1 MARFLYNKKKLLLIA
16 LMVFAAGMLMDN
28 LSTYTFMKMD
38 GSTEDELNWNLKEF
52 MEGREIT
59 LKNIFL
65 YELSVGWIYLMLS
78 ILGGLVAGFALKGV
92 VGFKT
97 YKESF
102 LFFVLVIFLLLGA
115 IKMLAGVINTIGILI
130 EVLIGWTG

>member
-115 IKMLAGVINTIGILI
+115 IKMMAGVINTIGILI

>member
-115 IKMLAGVINTIGILI
+115 IKMMAGVINTVGILI

>member
-1 MARFLYNKKKLLLIA
+1 MARFIYNKKKLLLIA

-115 IKMLAGVINTIGILI
+115 IKMMAGVINTIGILI